1 MPTQPKDFKKS
12 QKSQKS
18 PTSAKAWKK
27 KTKVELELP
36 SGNVALVRAMRITDM
51 LAEGF
56 FPENLRAEILT
67 QIGKAEG
74 QNTGSS
80 QMDIVD
86 LQKMFEDPEKMG
98 EMFDIFD
105 KVLLK
110 CVVEPKVLPAP
121 ENEADRDDEL
131 LYADEVDMEDKVF
144 IFQWAVGGDDDL
156 TSFRKEFSE
165 GVGSLENK

>member
-56 FPENLRAEILT
+56 FPENLRGEILA

-74 QNTGSS
+74 GKESS
-80 QMDIVD
+80 SLDPDNI
-86 LQKMFEDPEKMG
+86 QKMFEDPEKMND
-98 EMFDIFD
+98 MFAIFD

-121 ENEADRDDEL
+121 EDDADRDDEL
-131 LYADEVDMEDKVF
+131 LYADEVDLEDKVF

-156 TSFRKEFSE
+156 TSFREEFSE
-165 GVGSLENK
+165 GVGSLEDK

>member
-56 FPENLRAEILT
+56 FPENLRGEILT

-74 QNTGSS
+74 GQESS
-80 QMDIVD
+80 SLDPGNI
-86 LQKMFEDPEKMG
+86 QKMFEDPEKMND
-98 EMFDIFD
+98 MFSVFD

-131 LYADEVDMEDKVF
+131 LYADEVDLEDKVF

-156 TSFRKEFSE
+156 TSFREEFSE
-165 GVGSLENK
+165 GVGSLEDK